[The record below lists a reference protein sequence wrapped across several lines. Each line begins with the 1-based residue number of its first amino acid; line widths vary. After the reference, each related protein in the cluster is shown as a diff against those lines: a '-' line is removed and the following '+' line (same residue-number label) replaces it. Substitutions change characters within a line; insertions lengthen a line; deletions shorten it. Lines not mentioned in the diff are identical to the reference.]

1 MLTIN
6 MDDTVK
12 KEFSQVVSE
21 LGLNATTA
29 INLFARAV
37 IREKGIPFSITLRT
51 KEEQVWNDYLNSEFR
66 KGLDDLAAGRTLTLD
81 ELRSELASKEVA
93 PDGIPGDNSAIRS

>member
-6 MDDTVK
+6 MDDAVK
-12 KEFSQVVSE
+12 REFSRVVSE

-29 INLFARAV
+29 VNLFARAV
-37 IREKGIPFSITLRT
+37 IREKGIPFDITLRT
-51 KEEQVWNDYLNSEFR
+51 KEEQEWNDYLHSEFR

-81 ELRSELASKEVA
+81 ELRAEMAAKGVA
-93 PDGIPGDNSAIRS
+93 TDGLRVDNSALRG